1 MKKQERPKFY
11 AMHKD
16 FNDGEMKPY
25 NVLSAVFED
34 ILTPNDRLVSKY
46 FYIVDRN
53 YKKVKIRTKEQCAE
67 YVKDKLMYHFW
78 GNASWEFIAIDWPYR
93 KTIDESRPAGN
104 SLPLIGLTGRPSMNR
119 DLSRLMSMSKSNRIF
134 LSSWIWSGIILN
146 RK

>member
-78 GNASWEFIAIDWPYR
+78 GNATWEFIAIDWPYR
-93 KTIDESRPAGN
+93 KTIDESRPVKIDVYEQIEPN
-104 SLPLIGLTGRPSMNR
+104 LSLIV
-119 DLSRLMSMSKSNRIF
+119 DLVWNYLEPKVAK
-134 LSSWIWSGIILN
+134 L
-146 RK
+146 K

>member
-34 ILTPNDRLVSKY
+34 ILTPKDRLVSKY

-93 KTIDESRPAGN
+93 KTIDESRPVKIDVYEQIEPN
-104 SLPLIGLTGRPSMNR
+104 LSLIV
-119 DLSRLMSMSKSNRIF
+119 DLVWNYLEPKVAK
-134 LSSWIWSGIILN
+134 L
-146 RK
+146 K

>member
-93 KTIDESRPAGN
+93 KTIDESRPVKIDVYEQIEPN
-104 SLPLIGLTGRPSMNR
+104 LSLIV
-119 DLSRLMSMSKSNRIF
+119 DLVWNYLEPKVAK
-134 LSSWIWSGIILN
+134 L
-146 RK
+146 K

>member
-34 ILTPNDRLVSKY
+34 ILTPKDRLVSKY

-78 GNASWEFIAIDWPYR
+78 GNATWEFIAVDWPYR
-93 KTIDESRPAGN
+93 NTVDESRPVKIDVYEQIEPN
-104 SLPLIGLTGRPSMNR
+104 LSLIV
-119 DLSRLMSMSKSNRIF
+119 DLVWNYLEPKVAK
-134 LSSWIWSGIILN
+134 L
-146 RK
+146 K

>member
-78 GNASWEFIAIDWPYR
+78 GNATWEFIAVDWPYR
-93 KTIDESRPAGN
+93 NTVDESRPVKIDVYEQIEPN
-104 SLPLIGLTGRPSMNR
+104 LSLIV
-119 DLSRLMSMSKSNRIF
+119 DLVWNYLEPKVAK
-134 LSSWIWSGIILN
+134 L
-146 RK
+146 K

>member
-34 ILTPNDRLVSKY
+34 ILTPNDRLVAKY

-78 GNASWEFIAIDWPYR
+78 GNATWEFIAVDWPYR
-93 KTIDESRPAGN
+93 NTVDESRPVKIDVYEQIEPN
-104 SLPLIGLTGRPSMNR
+104 LSLIV
-119 DLSRLMSMSKSNRIF
+119 DLVWNYLEPKVAK
-134 LSSWIWSGIILN
+134 L
-146 RK
+146 K

>member
-93 KTIDESRPAGN
+93 KTIDESRPVKIDVYEQIEPN
-104 SLPLIGLTGRPSMNR
+104 LSLIV
-119 DLSRLMSMSKSNRIF
+119 DLVWDYIEPK
-134 LSSWIWSGIILN
+134 LN
-146 RK
+146 KQK

>member
-53 YKKVKIRTKEQCAE
+53 YKNVKIRTKEQCAE

-93 KTIDESRPAGN
+93 KTIDESRPVKIDVYEQIEPN
-104 SLPLIGLTGRPSMNR
+104 LSLIV
-119 DLSRLMSMSKSNRIF
+119 DLVWNYLEPKVAK
-134 LSSWIWSGIILN
+134 L
-146 RK
+146 K